1 MVPVHPVL
9 SDLRREPGAEAV
21 VGVRHR
27 VLVRLELPQLAVAG
41 LEHRVRGL
49 LLPRGVEGLLVC
61 RALAGQ
67 RAEPLRHLPLVLI
80 SLQSQVFLRQSGFF
94 SSLFIINHF

>member
-9 SDLRREPGAEAV
+9 GDLRREFRAEAV

-27 VLVRLELPQLAVAG
+27 VLVRFELTQLAVAG
-41 LEHRVRGL
+41 LEHRVLGL
-49 LLPRGVEGLLVC
+49 LLPRSVEGLLVC
-61 RALAGQ
+61 RTLARQ

-80 SLQSQVFLRQSGFF
+80 SLQS
-94 SSLFIINHF
+94 